1 MKIRIS
7 HLAPSALV
15 KRIKSC
21 LKKAGLEW
29 DYTNCYG
36 EIWSGAPQQVD
47 LAVKKLNDIF
57 KAILYV
63 EVIR

>member
-1 MKIRIS
+1 MKIRLS
-7 HLAPSALV
+7 YLTPRLV
-15 KRIKSC
+15 AKKIRSC

-36 EIWSGAPQQVD
+36 EIWSGTPGQVE

-57 KAILYV
+57 QAILYV
-63 EVIR
+63 EVIQ

>member
-1 MKIRIS
+1 MKIRLS
-7 HLAPSALV
+7 YLAPRLV
-15 KRIKSC
+15 SKKIRSC
-21 LKKAGLEW
+21 LKKTGLEFEEKSV
-29 DYTNCYG
+29 YG

-57 KAILYV
+57 QAVLYI